1 MPDSPLERV
10 LQTFVVPG
18 VLTAGIFLYPALQIL
33 FPSKE
38 DQEKAK
44 NAKTNG
50 RPRAGPGMRPPGPGG
65 LFGGG
70 GGGPGRGARGPGGLD
85 PEAFAKSKAKIDLT
99 PVTNTGFADVAGCD
113 SAKIELEE
121 VVDFLKNPDSYTEM
135 GAKIPKGALLY
146 GPPGMLHI
154 YTICTLHMYA
164 YLTHIFM
171 YVCIYLYICVYRYW

>member
-1 MPDSPLERV
+1 
-10 LQTFVVPG
+10 
-18 VLTAGIFLYPALQIL
+18 
-33 FPSKE
+33 
-38 DQEKAK
+38 
-44 NAKTNG
+44 
-50 RPRAGPGMRPPGPGG
+50 MRPPGPGG

-154 YTICTLHMYA
+154 YTICTLYMYS
-164 YLTHIFM
+164 YC
-171 YVCIYLYICVYRYW
+171 VCICVFRYW